1 MKNIPVHLQII
12 VSFYIFDF
20 PFSQVNRREERGI
33 RKSSKS
39 SHFFLVRRLKS
50 TAEAKKLIQMG
61 EVDKNLSVE
70 EE

>member
-20 PFSQVNRREERGI
+20 PFSQVSGREERGI

-50 TAEAKKLIQMG
+50 TAEAK
-61 EVDKNLSVE
+61 N
-70 EE
+70 